1 MFFLGR
7 RGEGVVFLGRWSESR
22 LSVCFF
28 CRGLG
33 VGWVA
38 GCVVSRRVRVIRRL
52 ATRRALVLC
61 CARVRLEVAGAFL
74 VRWSIGHVPCDV
86 QARFG

>member
-1 MFFLGR
+1 MFFFLG
-7 RGEGVVFLGRWSESR
+7 RGEGVVFSR
-22 LSVCFF
+22 EVVRKMLVGVFF

-38 GCVVSRRVRVIRRL
+38 GCVVSWRVRLICRL

-61 CARVRLEVAGAFL
+61 CARVRAGAFL